1 MSKYA
6 AFTLSLVLMSLMSTL
21 GAASSYAADAQPAP
35 AATPAGPPAGTSAG
49 TDDTT
54 NAERV
59 DTENIKQKYW
69 ARGDESE
76 MGVVQNRTY
85 SKAHKFEFQIL
96 GGMINSDPFVSTQ
109 NLGARLG
116 YHFNEYFSAHIL
128 AWKSWARP
136 SSTQNNL
143 LGSGESINQ
152 IGTALNTDYANYYY
166 GGEFQASLLYGKLS
180 LLGAAIIHY
189 DLHLLAGLGA
199 TGTESGTD
207 FTQHIGVGQQFYV
220 SKSTSIVIDYRLM
233 HYNNMLINKSDTAND
248 YLGVIPGSNTSS
260 WSNVFTIGFGIL
272 FGGPKQ

>member
-1 MSKYA
+1 MRKYA
-6 AFTLSLVLMSLMSTL
+6 VSTL
-21 GAASSYAADAQPAP
+21 YLGLMLNAASSYAADPQPAP
-35 AATPAGPPAGTSAG
+35 TATPAAPSAG
-49 TDDTT
+49 AATDDTT

-128 AWKSWARP
+128 AWKSWARA
-136 SSTQNNL
+136 SATQNNL
-143 LGSGESINQ
+143 LSSGESLSQ
-152 IGTALNTDYANYYY
+152 IGTALNTDYASAYY
-166 GGEFQASLLYGKLS
+166 GGEIQASLLYGKLS

-189 DLHLLAGLGA
+189 DLHLLGGLGA
-199 TGTESGTD
+199 TATESGTD

-220 SKSTSIVIDYRLM
+220 SKSTSIIIDYRLM
-233 HYNNMLINKSDTAND
+233 HYNNLLINKTDPTSPAND
-248 YLGVIPGSNTSS
+248 YLGAIAGSNTSS